1 MGLRKSSRPSRGSG
15 SAPRSR
21 GSNVGQT
28 VPGVVSPDSSF
39 KRRGSGFRGR
49 YRGRG
54 RGRGG
59 HSGRG
64 KVTRENLD
72 ADLDK
77 YMMKDPVVAKNR
89 LDDELNAYMMDV
101 EPTSAQPTIASLTDT
116 AI

>member
-21 GSNVGQT
+21 GSNVGQS

-39 KRRGSGFRGR
+39 KRRGSAFRGR
-49 YRGRG
+49 HRG

-59 HSGRG
+59 RSGRG

-77 YMMKDPVVAKNR
+77 YMMKDPVVAKSR

-101 EPTSAQPTIASLTDT
+101 EPTSAQPAVVSLTDT